1 MNELYHLHELAY
13 KREHSASRRLAERT
27 GIPHDQALR
36 QTLLHSAGA
45 AGLEHLLAQRRALA
59 DAARE
64 RLDERE
70 AARQAARAQR
80 ESRHDGPPTPWRAW
94 FDGSAHPNPG
104 RCSIGGLLKGP
115 GGEVIEISLP
125 AGFGNNGEA
134 EYRALVAVL
143 EVAAARGACPLT
155 VYGDSQ
161 VVINDVAAAP
171 SRAVRSLQPYREAAR
186 ALLARLP
193 GTTLRWVPRH
203 KNAEADALS
212 QRAASPLLAEAV

>member
-1 MNELYHLHELAY
+1 MTKLYHLHELAY

-27 GIPHDQALR
+27 GIPHEQALQ
-36 QTLLHSAGA
+36 QTLRESAGA

-59 DAARE
+59 DAARQ
-64 RLDERE
+64 RVQDRD
-70 AARQAARAQR
+70 AARTAANTRRQA
-80 ESRHDGPPTPWRAW
+80 RHDGPDTPWRAW

-125 AGFGNNGEA
+125 AGYGNNGDA
-134 EYRALVAVL
+134 EYRALVSVL
-143 EVAAARGACPLT
+143 EVAVARGAFPLT

-161 VVINDVAAAP
+161 VVVDDVAAPP
-171 SRAVRSLQPYREAAR
+171 SRTVRSLQPYREAAR

-193 GTTLRWVPRH
+193 GSTVRWVPRH

-212 QRAASPLLAEAV
+212 QRAAPPTLAEAV